1 MSLHA
6 EVKIDTILHATE
18 DIDKILRCFLEN
30 FNLEQEKFNVQNL
43 TGHFNNPI
51 TLLSINLKK
60 KEAEEFI
67 RNLLTKIS
75 KSDFDE
81 IYENVEELISSSGL
95 KLKIDKQRILD
106 GKIMLEQRDA
116 IKINISCPV
125 YVKKDSKRIYQQLLE
140 LGTVS
145 YTHLTL
151 PTTPYV

>member
-125 YVKKDSKRIYQQLLE
+125 YVKKDSKKIYQQLLQ
-140 LGTVS
+140 LAK
-145 YTHLTL
+145 
-151 PTTPYV
+151 